1 MASIYAVQ
9 KVSHIYFAYKYII
22 YTHVITCR
30 NIQASR
36 EGLPLKRDRALF
48 SDLQPKKK
56 KKKMTSQMPCMRK
69 RRGHVSKQPLAP
81 AAFFVTC
88 FRERRHW
95 LPRVRRSQ
103 TIVWRHWAGGAILVF
118 GMWCVLTTLLL
129 TSADWEDG
137 GGHPSSSRWGRK
149 KRVTICSRYEVEL
162 SSTNMIIGF
171 RTNKT
176 WAIKYT
182 T

>member
-36 EGLPLKRDRALF
+36 EGLPLKRDRALL
-48 SDLQPKKK
+48 SDLQPKKNK
-56 KKKMTSQMPCMRK
+56 KWWRHKCPVCASAVDMSASSHWLLPP
-69 RRGHVSKQPLAP
+69 S
-81 AAFFVTC
+81 FVTH

-103 TIVWRHWAGGAILVF
+103 TIVWRHWAGGGYPRRRHVVCVDDPVTHLRWLGGWGWPPKLVQVRKKKT
-118 GMWCVLTTLLL
+118 GHNLL
-129 TSADWEDG
+129 TLW
-137 GGHPSSSRWGRK
+137 SRTVFNQHDNRFSYK
-149 KRVTICSRYEVEL
+149 QDMS
-162 SSTNMIIGF
+162 N
-171 RTNKT
+171 
-176 WAIKYT
+176 
-182 T
+182 